1 MKIYHLLV
9 LLFLTS
15 NIALGQVDQNTEIEP
30 IDINQEAL
38 NESNELNDLL
48 NLSEQQKAQVYEII
62 YGILIKNEQ
71 VHSMKLIE
79 EDKKAIIKQNGE
91 AKIHMI
97 MDVLVGKQKGLY
109 ESHVSPLVIPDTP
122 VH

>member
-1 MKIYHLLV
+1 MKIYPLLV

-15 NIALGQVDQNTEIEP
+15 NIALGQISQNTEIET

-79 EDKKAIIKQNGE
+79 EDKKAIIKRNEE

-97 MDVLVGKQKGLY
+97 MNVLVGKQKPIY
-109 ESHVSPLVIPDTP
+109 ESHTAPLIHPDGP